1 MRGVNYLDR
10 HFKRHLSEPGGAIFD
25 NDVASAIAFVRRQFT
40 ESGTRTWHR
49 PSVEWLLVHLVTEIG
64 ATPHS
69 DRQGCNAPT
78 IEGAYQEVI
87 QQFVSLN
94 CMISFSPDVPPWLTA
109 RSCASTETSS
119 VRTFR
124 PQRS

>member
-10 HFKRHLSEPGGAIFD
+10 HFKRHLSESGDAIFD

-40 ESGTRTWHR
+40 ESGTQTWHR
-49 PSVEWLLVHLVTEIG
+49 PSVEWLLVHLITEIG
-64 ATPHS
+64 ATPHI

-87 QQFVSLN
+87 QQFVSLTSVI
-94 CMISFSPDVPPWLTA
+94 CFSSGATPWLTA
-109 RSCASTETSS
+109 CSFASVETSS
-119 VRTFR
+119 VRTL
-124 PQRS
+124 